1 MGFKLSYDYIESDKN
16 QDYKFNHY
24 FDYNNDS
31 QIIELNGE
39 FSQDFFNK
47 YIGYM
52 KDSLDFI
59 NKDFGKNMSSNDLLI
74 QVTILTMLS
83 VYLRNNLQWIIY
95 KKRLNFIITL
105 VKMIIC
111 TRCRWKYI
119 HQGR

>member
-1 MGFKLSYDYIESDKN
+1 MI
-16 QDYKFNHY
+16 
-24 FDYNNDS
+24 

-47 YIGYM
+47 YIGFM

-83 VYLRNNLQWIIY
+83 GAP
-95 KKRLNFIITL
+95 KK
-105 VKMIIC
+105 
-111 TRCRWKYI
+111 
-119 HQGR
+119 